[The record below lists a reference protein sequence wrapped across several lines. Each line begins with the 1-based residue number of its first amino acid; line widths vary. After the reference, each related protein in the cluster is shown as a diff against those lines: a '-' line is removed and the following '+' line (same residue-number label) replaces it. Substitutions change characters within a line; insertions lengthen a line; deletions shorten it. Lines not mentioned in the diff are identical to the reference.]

1 MNNLEKYNKVF
12 CDVMQDGQEKL
23 ASLKFKESEYWDSIG
38 HMTLIAALEE
48 EFDIMLETED
58 MMAGESAVWHLESVP
73 DADAA
78 LLCSKTIRKA

>member
-12 CDVMQDGQEKL
+12 CDVMQVGEEKL
-23 ASLKFKESEYWDSIG
+23 ANLKFKESDYWDSIG

-58 MMAGESAVWHLESVP
+58 MMAINSYTKGKDVLSNNYGIAF
-73 DADAA
+73 
-78 LLCSKTIRKA
+78 

>member
-12 CDVMQDGQEKL
+12 CDVMQVCEEKL
-23 ASLKFKESEYWDSIG
+23 ANLKFKESEYWDSIG

-58 MMAGESAVWHLESVP
+58 MMAINSYTKGKDILSENYGILF
-73 DADAA
+73 
-78 LLCSKTIRKA
+78 